1 MKTMTIIELMMALH
15 QLVKD
20 DKKIA
25 DYKVVIGRD
34 PEGNGYGTIDPKY
47 SFQFGDLDKV
57 LSIMPSEQYE
67 GEEVF
72 PLEDAKIMKGDM

>member
-34 PEGNGYGTIDPKY
+34 PEGNGYGT
-47 SFQFGDLDKV
+47 
-57 LSIMPSEQYE
+57 
-67 GEEVF
+67 
-72 PLEDAKIMKGDM
+72 